1 MDDEQDKYGEVL
13 EEVMVLEDSYT
24 PVRIALVQQ
33 YGHVWLDIRKMHKRT
48 DGELRHGKGLRIEVD
63 EGSAEDVI
71 LAAQS
76 LLMGYIGEDE

>member
-1 MDDEQDKYGEVL
+1 MSDEREKYGKVL
-13 EEVMVLEDSYT
+13 EEVTVLEDSNH
-24 PVRIALVQQ
+24 PVRISLIKQHDQ
-33 YGHVWLDIRKMHKRT
+33 VWLDIRKMYRLA
-48 DGELRHGKGLRIEVD
+48 DGELGYGKGLRVEVD